1 VATSRGGLKVNRRF
15 RSDLPKCVD
24 GHYHQWK
31 KGEQVFGE
39 TGICARCG
47 YDQFERSYRVV
58 PKKED

>member
-1 VATSRGGLKVNRRF
+1 MNRRF